1 MYYNNF
7 ENRIFSLEFFP
18 KLYIYIYIGLD
29 YWKNSFE
36 GIIFHWHFLLV
47 HSFSVLVFLDKSIAN
62 ELNFYTTY
70 YGDESSFYG

>member
-7 ENRIFSLEFFP
+7 ENRIFYSNISP
-18 KLYIYIYIGLD
+18 NYIYIGLD

-36 GIIFHWHFLLV
+36 GITFHWHFLLV

-62 ELNFYTTY
+62 ELNFYTAY